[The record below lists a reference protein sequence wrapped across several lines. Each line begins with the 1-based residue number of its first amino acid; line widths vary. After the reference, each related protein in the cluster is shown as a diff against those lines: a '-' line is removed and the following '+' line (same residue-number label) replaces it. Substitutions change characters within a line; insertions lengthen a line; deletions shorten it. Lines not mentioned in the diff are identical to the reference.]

1 MRRRSDD
8 VRATTYTPSASAG
21 TESAFTAAD
30 AGGNDLPRDN
40 RAEPGTDKI
49 LFARPD
55 LTTVWRQARDYI
67 ARYKLLRLT
76 QSTAEDGIHR
86 QTICNLWRIERHADN
101 SVHTYAFDLR
111 QGLWHETEALEE
123 QLLIPLLNGD
133 LDWYT
138 LIINRMLHTALNAA
152 GYAELPDETELRDR
166 RASCRER
173 V

>member
-1 MRRRSDD
+1 MMAAQRPIHRPPLLVQRQLSPLPMP
-8 VRATTYTPSASAG
+8 RETP
-21 TESAFTAAD
+21 F
-30 AGGNDLPRDN
+30 PRDN
-40 RAEPGTDKI
+40 RAELGTDKI

-55 LTTVWRQARDYI
+55 LTIVWRQARDYI

-123 QLLIPLLNGD
+123 QLLI
-133 LDWYT
+133 
-138 LIINRMLHTALNAA
+138 MA
-152 GYAELPDETELRDR
+152 
-166 RASCRER
+166 CR
-173 V
+173 